1 MKRLLLFLFFVPLIS
16 FGQYTGAKPY
26 IAQFGPN
33 QHANNSGAG
42 IKVTNLDE
50 NDMVIVLVDKSTDK
64 AFAHAFIESRDTY
77 TFTDLPTVSFYYKF
91 ENNGDFFE
99 NKTIRKFDGCDSEI
113 YMCDGYIEW
122 ELNVEVISTTGYSEG
137 KISKKNFFNN

>member
-1 MKRLLLFLFFVPLIS
+1 MKKFLFVFFLFAHFFS
-16 FGQYTGAKPY
+16 YGQYTGAKPY

-33 QHANNSGAG
+33 QYVHNSGAG
-42 IKVTNLDE
+42 ITVTNLDE

-64 AFAHAFIESRDTY
+64 AFAHAFIASRDSY
-77 TFTDLPTVSFYYKF
+77 TITDLPTVSFYYKF

-99 NKTIRKFDGCDSEI
+99 NKTIRKFDGCDSEK

-122 ELNVEVISTTGYSEG
+122 ELKVEVIRTTGYSNG
-137 KISKKNFFNN
+137 KISKKDFFN